1 MTKTTLWAIIGVVV
15 IGGGVYFATKNKGA
29 EIGDVKNEGDSA
41 QVATDASSSD
51 ARYKSEFKE
60 NTSLLSILN
69 AGGSYQCTFAIDVAN
84 SKSTGTVYIA
94 NKKMAGDFES
104 VVPQVNMTIKS
115 HMVSDGDYMYT
126 WSDMMP
132 QGVKIKID
140 PNATNVKTPEASGAS
155 SFDYNQNLD
164 YDCKA
169 WSADTSKFIPPAN
182 ITFKALN

>member
-1 MTKTTLWAIIGVVV
+1 MKTLWIILGLVVV
-15 IGGGVYFATKNKGA
+15 GGGIYFAMKDKSA
-29 EIGDVKNEGDSA
+29 DVGDVKNEGDSL
-41 QVATDASSSD
+41 QVATGETSSD

-132 QGVKIKID
+132 QGMKIKID
-140 PNATNVKTPEASGAS
+140 PNVTDVKTPPASGTS

-169 WSADTSKFIPPAN
+169 WATDAGKFAVPAN
-182 ITFKALN
+182 ITFKTLN